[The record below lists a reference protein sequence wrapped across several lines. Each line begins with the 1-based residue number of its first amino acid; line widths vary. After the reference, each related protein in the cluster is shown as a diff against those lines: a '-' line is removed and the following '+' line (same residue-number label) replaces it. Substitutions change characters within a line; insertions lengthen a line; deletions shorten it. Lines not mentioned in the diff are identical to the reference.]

1 MSILDRFVHRLLLLH
16 PDPATSPDTTG
27 QLSLDATGQPIG
39 DTTDATSVA
48 NVDWEASDV
57 LQVYGLVQERS
68 GKWPEGP
75 GAGPELVDTKIFL
88 PFGTQVRELGK
99 IRRTDSDP
107 EQVYQVIFA
116 NRDVGGAGH
125 HIEIRARRIPL

>member
-1 MSILDRFVHRLLLLH
+1 M
-16 PDPATSPDTTG
+16 PPT
-27 QLSLDATGQPIG
+27 
-39 DTTDATSVA
+39 
-48 NVDWEASDV
+48 
-57 LQVYGLVQERS
+57 
-68 GKWPEGP
+68 EGP

-88 PFGTQVRELGK
+88 PFGTQVRELDK